1 MVRPQREAAPA
12 VTMRNFRTVTM
23 VNRVARALSSH
34 DIVDGSAVMHA
45 GLARRKPRV
54 VMIQTQA
61 EGAGAQ
67 EISRILGQGF
77 EARGYEVHHVFFFR
91 RTSAFDNEPNAFF
104 CALQRPGGIPA
115 FVRMLTVLIRHL
127 RQLRPDVVLCFQHYG
142 NIVGA
147 LAARIAGAKV
157 IIANRTSA
165 KVLEPRWTRW
175 LDLAFGTTGLFKK
188 VVVNSKEIEDE
199 YRRYPRLYQARV
211 ARIDHGFQ
219 SKSTDL
225 NRSAARR
232 ALALPEN
239 ITLLGS
245 VARLHPLKNL
255 DAAIR
260 LLVIHQD
267 WHLALAGQGPAQP
280 QLESLAK
287 SLGVLDRLHFMGEL
301 SPAQIGIFL
310 RTLDVFVFPSQAESF
325 GLAAVEAAQAGIPVV
340 ANDLGVLREVLAIDE
355 LPCALFV
362 DAANPESFAAAVQK
376 FLDDDVLKATLTSRG
391 RQLSQ
396 RYSPDAMVVNYLAL
410 IETGAVR
417 SAGRS

>member
-1 MVRPQREAAPA
+1 
-12 VTMRNFRTVTM
+12 M
-23 VNRVARALSSH
+23 VNRIARALPSN
-34 DIVDGSAVMHA
+34 DVLEGNAVAHA
-45 GLARRKPRV
+45 GLARRKPRI

-77 EARGYEVHHVFFFR
+77 EAKGYEVHHVFFFR
-91 RTSAFDNEPNAFF
+91 RTAAFDNEPNAFF
-104 CALQRPGGIPA
+104 CALQRPAGISGL
-115 FVRMLTVLIRHL
+115 VRMLTVLVRHL
-127 RQLRPDVVLCFQHYG
+127 GEIRPDIVLCFQHYG

-147 LAARIAGAKV
+147 VAARFAGAKA

-165 KVLEPRWTRW
+165 KVLEPGWTRW
-175 LDLAFGTTGLFKK
+175 LDLVFGTTGLFKK

-199 YRRYPRLYQARV
+199 YRRYPRRYRSRV

-219 SKSTDL
+219 SKSSDL
-225 NRSAARR
+225 SRGAARK
-232 ALALPEN
+232 AFALPGN
-239 ITLLGS
+239 IILLGS

-255 DAAIR
+255 DAAMR

-280 QLESLAK
+280 QLENLAK
-287 SLGVLDRLHFMGEL
+287 SLGVLERLHFMGEL

-340 ANDLGVLREVLAIDE
+340 ANDLGVLREVLAVDE

-362 DAANPESFAAAVQK
+362 DAANPESFAAAVQRL
-376 FLDDDVLKATLTSRG
+376 LDDDGLKATLTSRG
-391 RQLSQ
+391 KELSR
-396 RYSPDAMVVNYLAL
+396 RYSPDAMVANYLAL

-417 SAGRS
+417 SAERF

>member
-1 MVRPQREAAPA
+1 
-12 VTMRNFRTVTM
+12 M
-23 VNRVARALSSH
+23 VNRIARALPPN
-34 DIVDGSAVMHA
+34 DVPKGSAAVHDS
-45 GLARRKPRV
+45 LARRKPRI

-61 EGAGAQ
+61 EGGGAQ
-67 EISRILGQGF
+67 EISRILGQGLG
-77 EARGYEVHHVFFFR
+77 AKGYEVHHVFFFR
-91 RTSAFDNEPNAFF
+91 RTAAFDNEPNAFF
-104 CALQRPGGIPA
+104 CALQRPAGISG
-115 FVRMLTVLIRHL
+115 FVRMLTVLVRHL
-127 RQLRPDVVLCFQHYG
+127 GELRPDVVLCFQHYG

-147 LAARIAGAKV
+147 LAARIAGAKA

-199 YRRYPRLYQARV
+199 YRLYPRRYRARV
-211 ARIDHGFQ
+211 ARIDHGFE

-225 NRSAARR
+225 SRGAARR
-232 ALALPEN
+232 VFALPDN

-280 QLESLAK
+280 QLENLAK
-287 SLGVLDRLHFMGEL
+287 SLGVLGRLHFMGEL

-325 GLAAVEAAQAGIPVV
+325 GLAVVEAAQAGIPVV
-340 ANDLGVLREVLAIDE
+340 ANHLGVLREVLAIDE

-362 DAANPESFAAAVQK
+362 DAANPETFAAAVQRL
-376 FLDDDVLKATLTSRG
+376 LDDDALKATLTSRG
-391 RQLSQ
+391 KELSR
-396 RYSPDAMVVNYLAL
+396 RYSPDAMVANYLAL

>member
-1 MVRPQREAAPA
+1 LESNDILEGNA
-12 VTMRNFRTVTM
+12 VT
-23 VNRVARALSSH
+23 
-34 DIVDGSAVMHA
+34 HA

-77 EARGYEVHHVFFFR
+77 EAQGYEVHHVFFFR
-91 RTSAFDNEPNAFF
+91 RTSAFDSVPNAFF
-104 CALQRPGGIPA
+104 CALQRPAGVSGVVSM
-115 FVRMLTVLIRHL
+115 FTVLVRHL
-127 RQLRPDVVLCFQHYG
+127 GELRPDVVLCFQHYG

-147 LAARIAGAKV
+147 LAARVAGTKA

-175 LDLAFGTTGLFKK
+175 IDFAFGTTGLFKK
-188 VVVNSKEIEDE
+188 IVVNSKEIDQE
-199 YRRYPRLYQARV
+199 YRRYPRRYRARV
-211 ARIDHGFQ
+211 ARIDHGFE

-225 NRSAARR
+225 SRGAARR
-232 ALALPEN
+232 AFALPEN

-245 VARLHPLKNL
+245 VARLHPMKNL

-267 WHLALAGQGPAQP
+267 WHLALAGQGPAQA
-280 QLESLAK
+280 QLENLAK
-287 SLGVLDRLHFMGEL
+287 SLGVLDRVHFMGEL
-301 SPAQIGIFL
+301 PPAQIGIFL
-310 RTLDVFVFPSQAESF
+310 QTLDVFVFPSQAESF

-340 ANDLGVLREVLAIDE
+340 ANDLGVLREVLAVDE

-362 DAANPESFAAAVQK
+362 DAANPEIFAAAVQRL
-376 FLDDDVLKATLTSRG
+376 LDDDALKAALTSRG
-391 RQLSQ
+391 RDLSR
-396 RYSPDAMVVNYLAL
+396 RYSPDAMIADYLAL

-417 SAGRS
+417 STGRS